1 MKIVVI
7 GGGAAGMSAASKAKR
22 IDQNSDIT
30 VFEKTG
36 YVSYA
41 ECGIPYYLS
50 NYFDDYNKLL
60 HYPLSEFTEKRKINI
75 FLNANIEHINND
87 EKYVLYKDKKYYY
100 DKLVLATGAKPKI
113 PDNFAN
119 NVYTIRN
126 IEDAIN
132 VNKNLKKSKD
142 VTIIGAGVLGTE
154 LFSLLSKKYNVKLI
168 SKHERLLPH
177 MDDDIGNVLN
187 NLIKKYNNNI
197 EYNSLP
203 LNIDKN
209 NDKYTVETTE
219 GKHNADLVIF
229 SAGIS
234 PENQMA
240 NALGI
245 ETKNNLIKVND
256 YMQTSIENIY
266 AAGDNVTSRNII
278 TNDYDYFPLAQ
289 IANKMGRTIGIN
301 LYGNTRKFPGSL
313 GTTIINV
320 FGYQVGY
327 TGLNEKKAKELN
339 YDYDKVF
346 VKAKSKSNYLNGND
360 VYLKIII
367 NKKNDNILGAQIIDQ
382 DNGAWRLNSI
392 ATAIKGKLSLYDL
405 FYDDLGYE
413 PEYGPVWDPIIIGA
427 SLGLDKSQSY
437 IWNN

>member
-22 IDQNSDIT
+22 IDQSSDIT

-437 IWNN
+437 I

>member
-1 MKIVVI
+1 MKIIVI

-22 IDQNSDIT
+22 IDQSSDIT

-437 IWNN
+437 I

>member
-22 IDQNSDIT
+22 IDQSSDIT

>member
-22 IDQNSDIT
+22 IDQSSDIT

-339 YDYDKVF
+339 YDYDTVF

-437 IWNN
+437 I

>member
-1 MKIVVI
+1 MKIIVI

-437 IWNN
+437 I